1 VTALLRKALALLRRL
16 DTALVAPGPGG
27 RVHNLR
33 TLLALLFGLRLAT
46 RDWTLIAQ
54 RPPELTEHLWLLGWL
69 PGPVPAPMLTALQIA
84 GLAGVALVLTRRSPH
99 AGFALA
105 WGALLVLAGLWGASG
120 KFTHNDLLGLTVAFP
135 LLFAGTPDLPPDARE
150 PGGTGGPHGPSAE
163 AADPAWGWPPR
174 AALGVLGC
182 VYFLTGAQKVAHGGS
197 DWVLGDSMAWI
208 LRQGSSPFG
217 DGLTHLV
224 ADTPLLPNLLAGG
237 ALALE
242 LSAPLWLAWQ
252 PARLPFAAAVTL
264 MHGSIWAF
272 LGIDYAAWV
281 LTVWAVVLATG
292 VPARWSTARATADTG
307 GRAAAGRR
315 QAPAGTSGT
324 ARIAGT
330 VPSAGITGM
339 PVIPGVAGKEQAT

>member
-1 VTALLRKALALLRRL
+1 MSALLRNVAALLRRL
-16 DTALVAPGPGG
+16 DAALVAPGPAG
-27 RVHNLR
+27 RVVTLQ
-33 TLLALLFGLRLAT
+33 TLLVLLFGLRLAT

-69 PGPVPAPMLTALQIA
+69 PGPVPAPVLTALQVA
-84 GLAGVALVLTRRSPH
+84 GLAGVALVLTRRAPR

-135 LLFAGTPDLPPDARE
+135 LLFARVPSLLPDLRGAPGE
-150 PGGTGGPHGPSAE
+150 PAAE
-163 AADPAWGWPPR
+163 DQDPAWGWPPR

-182 VYFLTGAQKVAHGGS
+182 VYFLTGAQKVAHGGV

-208 LRQGSSPFG
+208 LRQGTSPFG
-217 DGLTHLV
+217 PDLTHLV
-224 ADTPLLPNLLAGG
+224 ADTPSLPSLLAGG

-242 LSAPLWLAWQ
+242 LSAPLWLAWR

-272 LGIDYAAWV
+272 LGIDYTAWV

-292 VPARWSTARATADTG
+292 VPEHWSVPRARPG
-307 GRAAAGRR
+307 AGRLVGTGR
-315 QAPAGTSGT
+315 RRTAPVGMTGSGGLGT
-324 ARIAGT
+324 
-330 VPSAGITGM
+330 
-339 PVIPGVAGKEQAT
+339 PGHAT

>member
-1 VTALLRKALALLRRL
+1 MTAVLRAALTLLRRL
-16 DTALVAPGPGG
+16 DAALVAPGPGG

-54 RPPELTEHLWLLGWL
+54 RPPELTEHLWVLGWL
-69 PGPVPAPMLTALQIA
+69 PGPVPAPMLTALQVA
-84 GLAGVALVLTRRSPH
+84 GLAGVALVLTRRAPR

-105 WGALLVLAGLWGASG
+105 WGALFVLAGLWGASG

-135 LLFAGTPDLPPDARE
+135 LLFARAPDLPPDARE
-150 PGGTGGPHGPSAE
+150 PHGPHGPSPEAE
-163 AADPAWGWPPR
+163 DPAWGWPPR

-182 VYFLTGAQKVAHGGS
+182 VYFLTGAQKVAHGGA

-217 DGLTHLV
+217 DGLIHLV
-224 ADTPLLPNLLAGG
+224 ADTPVLPNLLAGG

-252 PARLPFAAAVTL
+252 PARLPFAVAVTL

-272 LGIDYAAWV
+272 LGIDYAAWA

-292 VPARWSTARATADTG
+292 VPARWSTARATAGTG
-307 GRAAAGRR
+307 GRTAPGPRRPAPAVVFGAARVAGAPGTAGR
-315 QAPAGTSGT
+315 
-324 ARIAGT
+324 
-330 VPSAGITGM
+330 
-339 PVIPGVAGKEQAT
+339 EQAT